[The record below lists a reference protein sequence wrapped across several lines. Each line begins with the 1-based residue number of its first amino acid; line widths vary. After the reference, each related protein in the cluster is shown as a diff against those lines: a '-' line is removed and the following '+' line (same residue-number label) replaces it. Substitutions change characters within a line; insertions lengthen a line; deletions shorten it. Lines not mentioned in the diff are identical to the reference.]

1 MFTWNPPEPADYMNQ
16 IDILC
21 NTDPFDADDNAISRA
36 AIGIAPRD
44 LVEVW
49 EAENHNEDEIP
60 F

>member
-1 MFTWNPPEPADYMNQ
+1 MFTWNPPDPTDYMDQ
-16 IDILC
+16 INMLC
-21 NTDPFDADDNAISRA
+21 GIDPFDADDNAVVRA
-36 AIGIAPRD
+36 VIGIAPRD